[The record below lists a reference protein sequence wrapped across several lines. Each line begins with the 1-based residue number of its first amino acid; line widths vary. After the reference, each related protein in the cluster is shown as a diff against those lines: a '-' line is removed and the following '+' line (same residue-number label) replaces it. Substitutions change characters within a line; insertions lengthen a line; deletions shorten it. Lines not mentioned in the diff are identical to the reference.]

1 MEDRFLS
8 SRTIGVTH
16 ELASIPLVR
25 RRSSAHL
32 IRQELAYDSQR
43 FDKCCRNTVTQ
54 VAMDALFKD
63 VEYGWRM
70 LRKDPAFSAVAVIVA
85 ALGIGANTAI

>member
-1 MEDRFLS
+1 M
-8 SRTIGVTH
+8 
-16 ELASIPLVR
+16 ASIPLAWG
-25 RRSSAHL
+25 RSSAHL

>member
-1 MEDRFLS
+1 MLPEH
-8 SRTIGVTH
+8 G
-16 ELASIPLVR
+16 
-25 RRSSAHL
+25 
-32 IRQELAYDSQR
+32 
-43 FDKCCRNTVTQ
+43 TQ